1 MTTKHKV
8 FVTLAC
14 IVSAFYIFEIV
25 FLITSKGL
33 VAPVFVKGLIVV
45 ALMVY
50 AVGQIRKKKSPAAHE
65 NDADS

>member
-8 FVTLAC
+8 FVTLAF

-25 FLITSKGL
+25 FLITSQGL
-33 VAPVFVKGLIVV
+33 VAPVFVKGLIVI
-45 ALMVY
+45 ALLAY
-50 AVGQIRKKKSPAAHE
+50 AVTQMRTKKSPAAHE